1 MICFVIY
8 GVNIYVSK
16 HKFNSFEKNVWY
28 SYDFGWFSWKF
39 SMILA
44 DFLLPGSVS
53 LKRIRIRL
61 TKMKRIQTDPD
72 PQHWGK
78 GNEWSNS
85 HDATVVVR
93 QSNEIFVV
101 RTCRVLLSYLKGGS
115 SMFEYLPIEGNC
127 GIWNSN
133 CCHDGGG
140 VVKKGKIFRA
150 QVPRLFAFYLIDR
163 GMRIQQIK
171 WWTLYV

>member
-1 MICFVIY
+1 MIFLWFWLIFVEIF
-8 GVNIYVSK
+8 
-16 HKFNSFEKNVWY
+16 H
-28 SYDFGWFSWKF
+28 DFGWFF
-39 SMILA
+39 
-44 DFLLPGSVS
+44 VT
-53 LKRIRIRL
+53 RIRFIEA
-61 TKMKRIQTDPD
+61 DPGPADQNKTD